1 MHPALKE
8 ILARHGTSRSE
19 LIPILQEAQAAIGY
33 LPKDVMLDVARHL
46 NVPEAAV
53 YGVASFY
60 AQFYFQPQGKHR
72 IRVCRGTACHVRG
85 SANIRRLIEAKLGVK
100 EGGTT
105 PDLLFSYE
113 TVACVGC
120 CALAPV
126 MMVDNTYHGRITPEQ
141 AEAVIDDYINK
152 SKATA

>member
-1 MHPALKE
+1 MHPALEKV
-8 ILARHGTSRSE
+8 LSRHGTSRSD
-19 LIPILQEAQAAIGY
+19 LIPILQEAQGAIGY

-46 NVPEAAV
+46 NLPEAAV

-72 IRVCRGTACHVRG
+72 VRVCRGTACHVRG
-85 SANIRRLIEAKLGVK
+85 SAKIRRLIEAKLGVK

-126 MMVDNTYHGRITPEQ
+126 MMVDNAYHGRITPER
-141 AEAVIDDYINK
+141 ADAVIEDYIRK